1 LGRRRGAALT
11 GSERDAFAR
20 VYEEHFDAVYGYLCR
35 RVGRVEGEDLTA
47 QTFTLALRDHEQ
59 YDISRGTVRAWLFGI
74 AANVLRGHQR
84 SEERRLRM
92 LARTGVDPLVDE
104 EGQVEDR
111 LDAQLATRALA
122 EVLAGLSPGDR
133 EVLLLS
139 AWAGLTSEEIGQALD
154 IPAGTARSRLNR
166 SRRKLQDALA
176 GGDQTCLT
184 VNGQEDVD
192 GWS

>member
-1 LGRRRGAALT
+1 LTAA
-11 GSERDAFAR
+11 ERDAFAR
-20 VYEEHFDAVYGYLCR
+20 VYEDHFDAIYGYLCR

-59 YDISRGTVRAWLFGI
+59 FDDARGTLRAWLFGI

-92 LARTGVDPLVDE
+92 LARTGVDPLVGEDE
-104 EGQVEDR
+104 QVEDR
-111 LDAQLATRALA
+111 LDAALATRALA
-122 EVLAGLSPGDR
+122 EVLAGLSAGDR
-133 EVLLLS
+133 EVLLLN
-139 AWAGLTSEEIGQALD
+139 AWAGLSSEEIGHALD

-184 VNGQEDVD
+184 VQGQEAVD

>member
-1 LGRRRGAALT
+1 M
-11 GSERDAFAR
+11 
-20 VYEEHFDAVYGYLCR
+20 
-35 RVGRVEGEDLTA
+35 TA

-59 YDISRGTVRAWLFGI
+59 YETSRGTVRAWLFGI

-139 AWAGLTSEEIGQALD
+139 AWAGLTSEEIGHALD
-154 IPAGTARSRLNR
+154 IPAGTVRSRLNR

-176 GGDQTCLT
+176 GADQTCLT